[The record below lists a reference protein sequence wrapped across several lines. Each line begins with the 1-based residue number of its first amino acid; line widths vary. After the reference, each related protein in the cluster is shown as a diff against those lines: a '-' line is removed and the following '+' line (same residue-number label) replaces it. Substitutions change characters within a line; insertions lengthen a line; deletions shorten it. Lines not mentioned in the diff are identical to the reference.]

1 MKAKRFYIDDKNGAP
16 VSRVDDGFKSLTK
29 AREIARYFVKSP
41 KYDLRIYSS
50 GGERGSGNYGE
61 GYVGLLKDYKT
72 YFFEDRLGKKFF
84 LKKDGTLGKAL
95 N

>member
-1 MKAKRFYIDDKNGAP
+1 MKQKKYYIEDKNGGM
-16 VSRVDDGFKSLTK
+16 VSRADNGFKSLIK

-41 KYDLRIYSS
+41 RYDLRITVT
-50 GGERGSGNYGE
+50 GGELGGGLSTA
-61 GYVGLLKDYKT
+61 GYVGLMNDYST
-72 YFFEDRLGKKFF
+72 YFFEDPHGYKFF

>member
-1 MKAKRFYIDDKNGAP
+1 MKAKRFYIDDKNGEAVTR
-16 VSRVDDGFKSLTK
+16 VSDGFKSLTK

-41 KYDLRIYSS
+41 RYDLRIYST
-50 GGERGSGNYGE
+50 GGERGSGSWGE

-72 YFFEDRLGKKFF
+72 YYYENEQGYKFL